1 MGPSESWEI
10 GGKGL
15 GGGGQEMRRGGI
27 CALFFPC
34 CAVVQRAKSCFMQN
48 NLGVLHQWHQGLGE
62 AALNDVTAAAAEQ
75 ADAYRIVLSP
85 ALFSSFLFL

>member
-15 GGGGQEMRRGGI
+15 GGGGQEMMRGGI

-34 CAVVQRAKSCFMQN
+34 CAVVQRATA
-48 NLGVLHQWHQGLGE
+48 VLCRITL
-62 AALNDVTAAAAEQ
+62 
-75 ADAYRIVLSP
+75 AYCISGIRGSVKLH
-85 ALFSSFLFL
+85 